1 MFNYLDYDYYSYGFM
16 PHIPND
22 KYLRPPLLVDLMR
35 AITNND
41 NTIKMKDLAF
51 YTHGFIFDFDY
62 PLASVLNKDNFEM
75 LILNKFIL
83 RRISYETF
91 TPWQI
96 ALNVKLNE
104 IMPYYNKLLESYSDW
119 NLFKD
124 GETFEREKEIEN
136 NSRVDSRYSKLPQ
149 NEIQDV
155 ENGTYM
161 TDYTLGQN
169 SAGGNEKENYKRSN
183 NNKIDSYIKFLEN
196 KNKIMDLIFNDLE
209 SLFYGLE

>member
-1 MFNYLDYDYYSYGFM
+1 M

-104 IMPYYNKLLESYSDW
+104 IMPYYNKLLESY
-119 NLFKD
+119 
-124 GETFEREKEIEN
+124 
-136 NSRVDSRYSKLPQ
+136 
-149 NEIQDV
+149 
-155 ENGTYM
+155 
-161 TDYTLGQN
+161 
-169 SAGGNEKENYKRSN
+169 
-183 NNKIDSYIKFLEN
+183 
-196 KNKIMDLIFNDLE
+196 
-209 SLFYGLE
+209 